1 MKYVERGIF
10 MENYEINNGTLA
22 IVPTDDGKTKIYETD
37 DEFIVDKKVY
47 QVMEESCEYFGSSL
61 IGRQT
66 GSKNILG
73 SSYKVPVVI
82 DESRDIIFFPTS
94 SPLLDS
100 CYWIGLK
107 DIKEIIKKDRK
118 TIIVFDNN
126 KEIEV
131 DIPYLSIQNQ
141 IMRATRLNMVLKKRK
156 N

>member
-1 MKYVERGIF
+1 MKE
-10 MENYEINNGTLA
+10 YEINNGTLA
-22 IVPTDDGKTKIYETD
+22 IVPTEDGKTKVYETD
-37 DEFIVDKKVY
+37 DEFIVDKRVY
-47 QVMEESCEYFGSSL
+47 QVMEESCQYFGSSL

>member
-1 MKYVERGIF
+1 

-22 IVPTDDGKTKIYETD
+22 LIPTRDGKTKVYEVD
-37 DEFIVDKKVY
+37 DEFIVDKRVY
-47 QVMEESCEYFGSSL
+47 QVMEESCQYFGSSL

-73 SSYKVPVVI
+73 SSYKVPIVI

-100 CYWIGLK
+100 CYWVGLK
-107 DIKEIIKKDRK
+107 DIKEIIKKDKK

-126 KEIEV
+126 KEIEI

-141 IMRATRLNMVLKKRK
+141 IMRATRLNAVLKKRK

>member
-1 MKYVERGIF
+1 MKE
-10 MENYEINNGTLA
+10 YEINNGTLA
-22 IVPTDDGKTKIYETD
+22 IVPTEDGKTKVYEID
-37 DEFIVDKKVY
+37 DEFIVDKRVY
-47 QVMEESCEYFGSSL
+47 QVMEESCQYFGSSL

>member
-1 MKYVERGIF
+1 MKE
-10 MENYEINNGTLA
+10 YEINNGTLA
-22 IVPTDDGKTKIYETD
+22 IVPTEDGKTKVYEID
-37 DEFIVDKKVY
+37 DEFIVDKRVY
-47 QVMEESCEYFGSSL
+47 QVMEESCQYFGSSL

-73 SSYKVPVVI
+73 SSYKIPVVI

>member
-1 MKYVERGIF
+1 

-22 IVPTDDGKTKIYETD
+22 LVPTRDGKTKVYEVD
-37 DEFIVDKKVY
+37 DEFIVDKRVY
-47 QVMEESCEYFGSSL
+47 RVMEESCQYFGSSL
-61 IGRQT
+61 MGRQT

-73 SSYKVPVVI
+73 SSYKVPIVI

-100 CYWIGLK
+100 CYWVGLK
-107 DIKEIIKKDRK
+107 DIKEIIKKDKK

-126 KEIEV
+126 KEIEI

-141 IMRATRLNMVLKKRK
+141 IMRATRLNAVLKKRK

>member
-1 MKYVERGIF
+1 

>member
-1 MKYVERGIF
+1 MD
-10 MENYEINNGTLA
+10 NYEINNGTLA
-22 IVPTDDGKTKIYETD
+22 LVPTRDEKTKVYETD
-37 DEFIVDKKVY
+37 DEFIINKRVY
-47 QVMEESCEYFGSSL
+47 QVMEESCQYFGSSL
-61 IGRQT
+61 MGRQA

-82 DESRDIIFFPTS
+82 DETRDIIFFPTS

-100 CYWIGLK
+100 CEWIGLK
-107 DIKEIIKKDRK
+107 DIKEIVKKDKK

-126 KEIEV
+126 KEIIV

-141 IMRATRLNMVLKKRK
+141 IMRATRLNAVLKKRK

>member
-82 DESRDIIFFPTS
+82 DESRDIILFPTS

>member
-1 MKYVERGIF
+1 

-22 IVPTDDGKTKIYETD
+22 LVPTRDGKTKVYEVD
-37 DEFIVDKKVY
+37 DEFIVDKRVY
-47 QVMEESCEYFGSSL
+47 QVMEESCQYFGSSL
-61 IGRQT
+61 MGRQT

-73 SSYKVPVVI
+73 SSYKVPIVI

-100 CYWIGLK
+100 CYWVGLK
-107 DIKEIIKKDRK
+107 DIKEIIKKDKK

-126 KEIEV
+126 KEIEI

-141 IMRATRLNMVLKKRK
+141 IMRATRLNAVLKKRK